1 MTGIATGSIGTEGHA
16 VAKPLQ
22 AKKRALARLGSD
34 CDRAL
39 DLPLPSMC
47 DSAAAARHG
56 YTAPLRRGCA
66 RLCCAPALLRPAIAL
81 PASSSY

>member
-47 DSAAAARHG
+47 DSAAAARHS
-56 YTAPLRRGCA
+56 YTAPLRRGC
-66 RLCCAPALLRPAIAL
+66 REGRTSI
-81 PASSSY
+81 